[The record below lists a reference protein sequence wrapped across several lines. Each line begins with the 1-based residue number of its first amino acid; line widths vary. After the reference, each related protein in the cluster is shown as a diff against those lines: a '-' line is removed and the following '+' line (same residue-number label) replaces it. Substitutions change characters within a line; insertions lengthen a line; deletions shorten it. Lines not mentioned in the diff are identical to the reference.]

1 MKRHLAAPAA
11 LSPRKAGPRGIL
23 NWKAYYDA

>member
-1 MKRHLAAPAA
+1 MKRHLAALAA

-23 NWKAYYDA
+23 SGRSRRDA